1 MKRDWLVPFI
11 NVGHFLDHFVMLVY
25 ATAVLT
31 LVREWNTPYSEM
43 IKLATGGFIA
53 FGAFAIPAGW
63 LADHWSRYR
72 MMVVFFF
79 GIGGALFLTG
89 FANAPCAPRRGA
101 GRRTGRPRP
110 SGRLRGP
117 GGASRCGPGR
127 RRRPPA
133 GRR

>member
-63 LADHWSRYR
+63 LADHWSRYK

-79 GIGGALFLTG
+79 GIGGALWS
-89 FANAPCAPRRGA
+89 PRRRTSAWRSAGTGCGA
-101 GRRTGRPRP
+101 I
-110 SGRLRGP
+110 S
-117 GGASRCGPGR
+117 ASRSPR
-127 RRRPPA
+127 SSRAR
-133 GRR
+133 